1 MKELRLQGLSTVVP
15 GSREPSIAFELGELS
30 IQPHLMK
37 ITQVN
42 CVGATSCWLPGLLKV
57 PCLSPGVA
65 TFCKDSAT
73 PVAAEEGLS
82 GLLATQNG
90 DVGCYGNMDEFTQE
104 ELRALDSE
112 GRALLTQHKIR

>member
-1 MKELRLQGLSTVVP
+1 MSKVT
-15 GSREPSIAFELGELS
+15 
-30 IQPHLMK
+30 
-37 ITQVN
+37 
-42 CVGATSCWLPGLLKV
+42 CVGATGYWLPGWFRV
-57 PCLSPGVA
+57 SFLSPGVA

-82 GLLATQNG
+82 GLLATLNG
-90 DVGCYGNMDEFTQE
+90 DVNCYGNMDEFTQE

>member
-1 MKELRLQGLSTVVP
+1 MAL
-15 GSREPSIAFELGELS
+15 ELGES
-30 IQPHLMK
+30 SREPHLMK
-37 ITQVN
+37 MSRVT
-42 CVGATSCWLPGLLKV
+42 CAGAIDCATGCWLPGLLRV
-57 PCLSPGVA
+57 PSLSPGVA

-90 DVGCYGNMDEFTQE
+90 DVGCYGNMDDFTQE

-112 GRALLTQHKIR
+112 GRALLTQHKIW

>member
-1 MKELRLQGLSTVVP
+1 M
-15 GSREPSIAFELGELS
+15 AFELGELS

-37 ITQVN
+37 MTQVN
-42 CVGATSCWLPGLLKV
+42 CVGAAGCATGYWLPGLFRVL
-57 PCLSPGVA
+57 CLSPGVA

-82 GLLATQNG
+82 GLLATQHGN
-90 DVGCYGNMDEFTQE
+90 VGCYGNMDAFTQE

>member
-1 MKELRLQGLSTVVP
+1 M
-15 GSREPSIAFELGELS
+15 
-30 IQPHLMK
+30 
-37 ITQVN
+37 TQVTY
-42 CVGATSCWLPGLLKV
+42 VGATSCAIGCWHRGPFRV
-57 PCLSPGVA
+57 SCLSPGVA

-73 PVAAEEGLS
+73 PMAAEEGLS
-82 GLLATQNG
+82 GLLATHNG

>member
-1 MKELRLQGLSTVVP
+1 M
-15 GSREPSIAFELGELS
+15 AFVLGELS

-37 ITQVN
+37 MTQVN
-42 CVGATSCWLPGLLKV
+42 CVGAIGCATGYWLPGLFRV
-57 PCLSPGVA
+57 CCLSPGVA

-82 GLLATQNG
+82 GLLATQHGN
-90 DVGCYGNMDEFTQE
+90 VGCYGNMDEFTQE

>member
-1 MKELRLQGLSTVVP
+1 M
-15 GSREPSIAFELGELS
+15 AFELGELS

-42 CVGATSCWLPGLLKV
+42 CVGATGCWLPCLLKV

-82 GLLATQNG
+82 GLLAAQNG

>member
-1 MKELRLQGLSTVVP
+1 MTLVT
-15 GSREPSIAFELGELS
+15 
-30 IQPHLMK
+30 
-37 ITQVN
+37 
-42 CVGATSCWLPGLLKV
+42 CVGRIGVGQAITTGCWLPILFRIPSLF
-57 PCLSPGVA
+57 LGVA

-82 GLLATQNG
+82 GLFATQNG

>member
-1 MKELRLQGLSTVVP
+1 MTRGTY
-15 GSREPSIAFELGELS
+15 
-30 IQPHLMK
+30 
-37 ITQVN
+37 
-42 CVGATSCWLPGLLKV
+42 VGAISYVIGYWLLGAFRVSYLP
-57 PCLSPGVA
+57 PGVA

-73 PVAAEEGLS
+73 PMAAEEGLS
-82 GLLATQNG
+82 GLFATHDG

>member
-1 MKELRLQGLSTVVP
+1 MALELGGLS
-15 GSREPSIAFELGELS
+15 L
-30 IQPHLMK
+30 QQYLMK
-37 ITQVN
+37 MSKVTY
-42 CVGATSCWLPGLLKV
+42 VGTTSCAIGCWLLGLLRV

-82 GLLATQNG
+82 GLLATQKG